1 MKSIKKICCWT
12 FSVFVIAS
20 LSSCTISSGKKLARD
35 LLKAH
40 IEGNIEEEN
49 RIMDEVLKLNEKEAA
64 IFFEE
69 CGGY

>member
-12 FSVFVIAS
+12 LSVFVIVS
-20 LSSCTISSGKKLARD
+20 LSSCTVSPGQKLAKEM
-35 LLKAH
+35 LKAH

-69 CGGY
+69 FGGY